1 MTMRVFVFDACL
13 KKVAATGWFSVGFAP
28 MTMTTSESAHAVKGA
43 VTAPE
48 PIPSRSATT
57 DDAWQRRVQW
67 STLLV
72 PNPVRIIFWTRYASS
87 FDPLAEP
94 NPARAPPPSRSRM
107 RARPA
112 AARSRASSQP
122 ASRKWVQG
130 FAGSIDTSA
139 DFGASSRRTR
149 GRVRR
154 SGWAT

>member
-1 MTMRVFVFDACL
+1 MRVFDFDACL

-28 MTMTTSESAHAVKGA
+28 MTMMTSESAHEVKGA

-48 PIPSRSATT
+48 PIPSSSATT
-57 DDAWQRRVQW
+57 EDAWQRRVQW

-107 RARPA
+107 RRSPA
-112 AARSRASSQP
+112 AARSSASSQL
-122 ASRKWVQG
+122 ASRKWLRG
-130 FAGSIDTSA
+130 FAGSTASSA
-139 DFGASSRRTR
+139 DFGASSRRTS
-149 GRVRR
+149 GRVSR
-154 SGWAT
+154 SGCAT